1 MSALRP
7 AAVLAQVE
15 TDLRALWTTP
25 PAAGQAPKTRACT
38 MNLVVVVAR
47 AALDRWGPIVDE
59 VLQEVPARAVVVGL
73 DPEGD
78 DALEAS
84 VSAVCTPGSGTIVC
98 SERVTLQIGG
108 SLCARV
114 ASCVD
119 AVCASDV
126 PTTLVWP
133 GRVRVDDPA
142 FAPLARSSYRVVLEA
157 SNGPIASLGN
167 VLRWAQARPAG
178 ERPGVAEL
186 AWTRLA
192 PWQEFC
198 ARMFDDER
206 TRPLASAVTRV
217 RLVQALAAGATLGT
231 EGALMLG
238 WLGTRLGW
246 KASSMA
252 GKLQVLRSDGAPI
265 QAQLQAAASA
275 ATAARGALLAVEIEA
290 SRGTVVVRGEVARSA
305 DAAGT
310 WRLAITTAGETQ
322 RVEQHVRTF
331 DGDAARTLERTLR
344 RPVLDEALAE
354 SVAWA
359 AELGGDDLACA

>member
-15 TDLRALWTTP
+15 TDLRALWATT

-38 MNLVVVVAR
+38 MNLVVIVPGG
-47 AALDRWGPIVDE
+47 ALDRWGPIVDV

-73 DPEGD
+73 DPDGK

-108 SLCARV
+108 ALCARV

-126 PTTLVWP
+126 HTTLVWP
-133 GRVRVDDPA
+133 GRVRVEDPA

-157 SNGPIASLGN
+157 SNGPIATLGN

-206 TRPLASAVTRV
+206 ARPLANAVTRV
-217 RLVQALAAGATLGT
+217 RLVQALPAGATLGT

-246 KASSMA
+246 RASSLA
-252 GKLQVLRSDGAPI
+252 GKLRLLRRDEVPI
-265 QAQLQAAASA
+265 QAQLQAGTSA
-275 ATAARGALLAVEIEA
+275 AAPRGALLAVEIEA
-290 SRGTVVVRGEVARSA
+290 ARGAVVVRGEVARGA
-305 DAAGT
+305 DSAGT
-310 WRLAITTAGETQ
+310 WRLEITTAGETQ
-322 RVEQHVRTF
+322 SVEQHVRTF
-331 DGDAARTLERTLR
+331 GDEPARTLERTLR
-344 RPVLDEALAE
+344 RPVHDEALAE

-359 AELGGDDLACA
+359 AELGGDELACA